1 MIRCVRLTS
10 NPTNELEMT
19 SIMKEYDEVIFGLGA
34 GFIYTNYDQ
43 FRNVCR
49 ILVYEWNRFIFLFR

>member
-1 MIRCVRLTS
+1 MCGVTRE
-10 NPTNELEMT
+10 PANELVMT
-19 SIMKEYDEVIFGLGA
+19 SIMKEYDEGLFGLGA

-49 ILVYEWNRFIFLFR
+49 ILVYEWNRYIFLSR